1 MPRKRF
7 EPESRK
13 VARGYRVYAVN
24 EPNPEPPIHSGAVDT
39 HCHLFLLDGDPAER
53 VREAREAGVGTLVCV
68 GIDPESSRRS
78 LELAKTLEGVYATAG
93 MHPHDASAYD
103 ANARAEIEGLLSDPL
118 VLAVGE
124 CGLDFFRMHSPREDQ
139 VRALAD
145 QVALAKT
152 FDLPLVVHVRE
163 AWPEILE
170 LLDEGSADRVV
181 LHCFSGDEDLARACV
196 ERGWFVSFATN
207 VTYPKNDR
215 LRRAAAAIPLDR
227 ILVETDSPFLAPQ
240 RLRGRDNAPAN
251 VIDAIEEIARARDE
265 PVDNVRETT
274 AANAKRAF
282 PRLG

>member
-1 MPRKRF
+1 MSRKRF

-13 VARGYRVYAVN
+13 VARGYRVWAVN

-78 LELAKTLEGVYATAG
+78 LELAETLEGVYATAG

-124 CGLDFFRMHSPREDQ
+124 CGLDFFRMHSPPEDQ

-181 LHCFSGDEDLARACV
+181 LHCFSGDEGLARACV

-207 VTYPKNDR
+207 VTYPKNDH
-215 LRRAAAAIPLDR
+215 LRRAAAAIPLER

-240 RLRGRDNAPAN
+240 RLRGRNNAPAN
-251 VIDAIEEIARARDE
+251 VLDAIEEIARARGE

-274 AANAKRAF
+274 AANARRAF